1 MSVTTANDSNHH
13 LVLVTENA
21 NNPTYGATGYQAG
34 CSTASGSELPIPA
47 PYTGA
52 YNTGMYAY
60 FPIMTCAGSGSFNS
74 ADTSGYGTFPG
85 LFVGGGT
92 PINAMNLYSTASIT
106 PTAVSAASCSDQTFS
121 VSGLLT
127 SDRVSAVT
135 PPSAL
140 GNVSLN
146 AYASAA
152 GTVLLHFCNPSSSS
166 VTPPAGVYSF
176 LAVH

>member
-1 MSVTTANDSNHH
+1 MVRRAGFRFRLPGIGSILLLLATDRTSN
-13 LVLVTENA
+13 
-21 NNPTYGATGYQAG
+21 
-34 CSTASGSELPIPA
+34 I
-47 PYTGA
+47 
-52 YNTGMYAY
+52 
-60 FPIMTCAGSGSFNS
+60 
-74 ADTSGYGTFPG
+74 
-85 LFVGGGT
+85 
-92 PINAMNLYSTASIT
+92 
-106 PTAVSAASCSDQTFS
+106 
-121 VSGLLT
+121 
-127 SDRVSAVT
+127 T